1 MSKKVGDLLNLK
13 KLQVNSNK
21 KTEEIKA
28 FDNTDAIKPNRTFK
42 DATFRYIFKEKDKFV
57 ELYKSLSGIE
67 LNPNEVES
75 FDLDSLVISD
85 WHNDVSFVTKD
96 KHIIILLEQQS
107 SYCANMSVR
116 CLVYYSNL
124 IRKLY
129 EDNMDK
135 FKNRIYSKNKL
146 FLPRPEFFVLYM
158 GKEELQEDC
167 EMLSSHFVNS
177 VNPCIDLRVLNINI
191 KYDGDF
197 IRNNNTSDTL
207 RGYSFFVHRYQYHY
221 DSKELSN
228 LPINEKSHIAIDL
241 ARKDCIS
248 RDIFVDYL
256 SRKEFLTM
264 LEKEF
269 TMDDYIA
276 LKEEEAKQEGK
287 QEGAYE
293 KLVDMV
299 INLYTSDVSLDII
312 AQSARITKK
321 EVLDI
326 INGHKV
332 KQF

>member
-96 KHIIILLEQQS
+96 RHIIILLEQQS

-158 GKEELQEDC
+158 GKEELSEEC
-167 EMLSSHFVNS
+167 EMLSSHFIDSRNAS
-177 VNPCIDLRVLNINI
+177 IDLRVLNIDI
-191 KYDGDF
+191 KYNNDF
-197 IRNNNTSDTL
+197 MQNTNTSDTL
-207 RGYSFFVHRYQYHY
+207 HGYSFFVYRYQYHY
-221 DSKELSN
+221 DSEKLSHLSKIDRSREALN
-228 LPINEKSHIAIDL
+228 LAKQN
-241 ARKDCIS
+241 CIS
-248 RDIFVDYL
+248 QGFFVDYL
-256 SRKEFLTM
+256 NRKEFCDM
-264 LEKEF
+264 AKDEF
-269 TMDDYIA
+269 TMDNFIA
-276 LKEEEAKQEGK
+276 LKEQEAREEGK
-287 QEGAYE
+287 QEGIQA
-293 KLVDMV
+293 L
-299 INLYTSDVSLDII
+299 
-312 AQSARITKK
+312 
-321 EVLDI
+321 VLDYLEEGFSKEKI
-326 INGHKV
+326 ILKLQKRFSLTKAQAEHYYTRFNKN
-332 KQF
+332 

>member
-96 KHIIILLEQQS
+96 RHIIILLEQQS

-158 GKEELQEDC
+158 GKEELSEEC
-167 EMLSSHFVNS
+167 EMLSSHFIDSRNAS
-177 VNPCIDLRVLNINI
+177 IDLRVLNIDI
-191 KYDGDF
+191 KYNNDF
-197 IRNNNTSDTL
+197 MQNTNTSDTL
-207 RGYSFFVHRYQYHY
+207 HGYSFFVYRYQYHY
-221 DSKELSN
+221 DSEKLSHLSKIDRSREALN
-228 LPINEKSHIAIDL
+228 LAKH
-241 ARKDCIS
+241 DCIS
-248 RDIFVDYL
+248 QGIFVDYL
-256 SRKEFLTM
+256 NRKEFCDM
-264 LEKEF
+264 AKDEF
-269 TMDDYIA
+269 TMDNFIA
-276 LKEEEAKQEGK
+276 LKEQEAREEGK
-287 QEGAYE
+287 QEGIQA
-293 KLVDMV
+293 L
-299 INLYTSDVSLDII
+299 
-312 AQSARITKK
+312 
-321 EVLDI
+321 VLDYLEEGFSKEKI
-326 INGHKV
+326 ILKLQKRFSLTKAQAEHYYTRFNKN
-332 KQF
+332 

>member
-28 FDNTDAIKPNRTFK
+28 FDNTDAIKLNRTFK

-96 KHIIILLEQQS
+96 RHIIILLEQQS

-129 EDNMDK
+129 ENDMDK

-158 GKEELQEDC
+158 GKEELSEEC
-167 EMLSSHFVNS
+167 EMLSSHFIDSRNAS
-177 VNPCIDLRVLNINI
+177 IDLRVLNIDI
-191 KYDGDF
+191 KYNNDF
-197 IRNNNTSDTL
+197 MQNTNTSNTL
-207 RGYSFFVHRYQYHY
+207 HDYSFFVHRYQYHY
-221 DSKELSN
+221 DSAKLSHLSKINRSREALN
-228 LPINEKSHIAIDL
+228 LAKQ
-241 ARKDCIS
+241 DCIS
-248 RDIFVDYL
+248 QGFFVDYL
-256 SRKEFLTM
+256 NRKEFCDM
-264 LEKEF
+264 AKDEF
-269 TMDDYIA
+269 TMDNFIA
-276 LKEEEAKQEGK
+276 LKEQEARQEARQEGIKILVNSLEDVNLSKESIISQLQKSYHLTKEEALNYLNK
-287 QEGAYE
+287 
-293 KLVDMV
+293 
-299 INLYTSDVSLDII
+299 
-312 AQSARITKK
+312 
-321 EVLDI
+321 
-326 INGHKV
+326 
-332 KQF
+332 

>member
-28 FDNTDAIKPNRTFK
+28 FDNTDAIKLNRTFK

-96 KHIIILLEQQS
+96 RHIIILLEQQS

-158 GKEELQEDC
+158 GKEELSEEC
-167 EMLSSHFVNS
+167 EMLSSHFIDSRNAS
-177 VNPCIDLRVLNINI
+177 IDLRVLNIDI
-191 KYDGDF
+191 KY
-197 IRNNNTSDTL
+197 NND
-207 RGYSFFVHRYQYHY
+207 
-221 DSKELSN
+221 
-228 LPINEKSHIAIDL
+228 
-241 ARKDCIS
+241 
-248 RDIFVDYL
+248 
-256 SRKEFLTM
+256 
-264 LEKEF
+264 
-269 TMDDYIA
+269 
-276 LKEEEAKQEGK
+276 
-287 QEGAYE
+287 
-293 KLVDMV
+293 
-299 INLYTSDVSLDII
+299 
-312 AQSARITKK
+312 
-321 EVLDI
+321 
-326 INGHKV
+326 
-332 KQF
+332 

>member
-96 KHIIILLEQQS
+96 RHIIILLEQQS

-129 EDNMDK
+129 ENDMDK

-158 GKEELQEDC
+158 GKEELSEEY
-167 EMLSSHFVNS
+167 EMLSSHFIDSRNAS
-177 VNPCIDLRVLNINI
+177 IDLRVLNIDI
-191 KYDGDF
+191 KYNNDF
-197 IRNNNTSDTL
+197 MQNTNTSDTL
-207 RGYSFFVHRYQYHY
+207 HDYSFFVHRYQYHY
-221 DSKELSN
+221 DSAKLSHLSKINRSREALN
-228 LPINEKSHIAIDL
+228 LAKQ
-241 ARKDCIS
+241 DCIS
-248 RDIFVDYL
+248 QGFFVDYL
-256 SRKEFLTM
+256 NREEFYDM
-264 LEKEF
+264 AKDEF
-269 TMDDYIA
+269 TMDNFIA
-276 LKEEEAKQEGK
+276 LKEQEAREEGK
-287 QEGAYE
+287 QEGIQA
-293 KLVDMV
+293 L
-299 INLYTSDVSLDII
+299 
-312 AQSARITKK
+312 
-321 EVLDI
+321 VLDYLEEGFSKEKI
-326 INGHKV
+326 ILKLQKRFSLTRTQAEHYYNRFNKN
-332 KQF
+332 